1 MKKPDVVV
9 IGGGIVGCAVTYW
22 LTRAGLFPLLIER
35 GGIAGGSSGA
45 CMGHLMTMPDPY
57 DMYQLSHR
65 SVELWAK
72 FHDEEQSFEL
82 RRCGCLWLGESAE
95 DGPTL
100 EGIRDQL
107 QGYGDP
113 GEMINQAELLA
124 REPGLASDLTGA
136 FFYPKDAIVFPMQAA
151 GALLQAAMRN
161 GAEVLHHTAVQALR
175 LDQGG
180 RIEGV
185 ETSAGF
191 VATPKVVNAAGVW
204 VPELAEL
211 AGLSRLPIFPRRGDL
226 AITMPQD
233 LPIHTQIIEV
243 AYLRTAAGKVVDP
256 EDPAPDPGSCAL
268 NVQPQSNG
276 TLLIGSSRQFGG
288 YDLRVNQA
296 LLSASLV
303 RAARFVPRIADLQL
317 VRSWAGL
324 RPYTRDKR
332 PLIGPSRVE
341 GLYIAGGHE
350 GLGITLSMGTGEMIA
365 QQITGQATS
374 IPDGTFDPGR
384 FEEVVHG

>member
-1 MKKPDVVV
+1 MKHPDVVV

-22 LTRAGLFPLLIER
+22 LTRAGLSPLLVER
-35 GGIAGGSSGA
+35 DGIAGGSSGS
-45 CMGHLMTMPDPY
+45 CMGHLMMMPDPF

-65 SVELWAK
+65 SMELW
-72 FHDEEQSFEL
+72 QSFHAEESSFEM
-82 RRCGCLWLGESAE
+82 RQCGCLWLGESEE
-95 DGPTL
+95 DGPLL
-100 EGIRDQL
+100 EGIHAKL
-107 QGYGDP
+107 HGYGDA
-113 GEMINQAELLA
+113 GEMIDQATLLA
-124 REPGLASDLTGA
+124 REPGLAPDLIGA
-136 FFYPKDAIVFPMQAA
+136 FFYPKDAIVFPMQAT
-151 GALLQAAMRN
+151 GALLDAAMRN
-161 GAEVLHHTAVQALR
+161 GAEVLHHTSVHGLCMDRA
-175 LDQGG
+175 G

-185 ETSAGF
+185 ETSAGLI
-191 VATPKVVNAAGVW
+191 ATPTVVNAAGVW
-204 VPELAEL
+204 VPELAAM
-211 AGLSRLPIFPRRGDL
+211 AGLSRVPIFPRRGDL

-243 AYLRTAAGKVVDP
+243 AYLRSATGKVADP
-256 EDPAPDPGSCAL
+256 EDSEPDLGSCAL

-276 TLLIGSSRQFGG
+276 TLLIGSSRQFSG
-288 YDLRVNQA
+288 YDRRVNQA
-296 LLSASLV
+296 LLSASLA

-332 PLIGPSRVE
+332 PLIGESRIE

-365 QQITGQATS
+365 QQITGQATTLV
-374 IPDGTFDPGR
+374 PEPFDPKR